1 MSASASGAETPNP
14 GTPTPDTP
22 VRVALIGT
30 RGYGASHLR
39 NLARLEEAGIARLV
53 GVVDVAEPPEE
64 LRGIHHRSLAALLE
78 ATPAED
84 RPEIVAIATPIDT
97 HVPLATEVLAAGL
110 DVYLE
115 KPPVPALA
123 DHWRLLEAAQAAG
136 RSVQVG
142 FQARGG
148 AGVDLLAGEV
158 ADGSLG
164 EITAVRVHGAWL
176 RDRAYYHRSA
186 WAGRR
191 RLNGRRVA
199 DGVATNPLAHAVH
212 AGLVIAGIQQAADIA
227 SITTELRRAHED
239 IEADDTTFLRI
250 DPTGDGP
257 AVVCA
262 LTTTASAQHAPW
274 IEIIGTGGRH
284 RLWYT
289 DDRSARTTPVA
300 GSASNSAA
308 SGSVSS
314 SAVSGVE
321 GEVEELVHARTDLM
335 ENLAAHVRDRA
346 VALLSPLESAS
357 AFSAVLEAI
366 QSVPDPLPIDASAI
380 DWQGEGEQA
389 HPVVEDVEATLLAA
403 LDAGRP
409 FSELGVSWAREDAVH
424 TWTPPAELVQA
435 PTV

>member
-1 MSASASGAETPNP
+1 MSAPAP
-14 GTPTPDTP
+14 GP

-30 RGYGASHLR
+30 RGYGTTHLR

-78 ATPAED
+78 NVSAED

-97 HVPLATEVLAAGL
+97 HLPLATEVLAAGL

-115 KPPVPALA
+115 KPPVPSLA
-123 DHWRLLEAAQAAG
+123 DHWRLLETARAAG

-158 ADGSLG
+158 AAESLG
-164 EITAVRVHGAWL
+164 EITAVRVHGAWQ

-212 AGLVIAGIQQAADIA
+212 AGLVIAGIQQAGDI
-227 SITTELRRAHED
+227 SSVTTELRRAHD

-250 DPTGDGP
+250 DPVGDGP

-262 LTTTASAQHAPW
+262 LTTTAPSQHAPW

-289 DDRSARTTPVA
+289 DDRSARTTA
-300 GSASNSAA
+300 D
-308 SGSVSS
+308 
-314 SAVSGVE
+314 GV
-321 GEVEELVHARTDLM
+321 VEELVHARTDLM
-335 ENLAAHVRDRA
+335 ENLAAHVRDRS
-346 VALLSPLESAS
+346 VALLSPLESTS

-389 HPVVEDVEATLLAA
+389 HPVVEDIEATLLAA

-409 FSELGVSWAREDAVH
+409 FTELGVSWAREDAVQ
-424 TWTPPAELVQA
+424 TWSAPAELVHA
-435 PTV
+435 PTA

>member
-1 MSASASGAETPNP
+1 MTPSAPDMPTAAVDPGA
-14 GTPTPDTP
+14 P

-30 RGYGASHLR
+30 RGYGAAHLR
-39 NLARLEEAGIARLV
+39 NLARLSEMGVARLV
-53 GVVDVAEPPEE
+53 GVVDVADPPEE
-64 LRGIHHRSLAALLE
+64 LRGIHHRSLADLLAAL
-78 ATPAED
+78 PAED

-97 HVPLATEVLAAGL
+97 HVPLATEALAAGL

-123 DHWRLLEAAQAAG
+123 DHWRLLATARGAG

-148 AGVDLLAGEV
+148 AGVDVLAGEV
-158 ADGSLG
+158 AAGSLG
-164 EITAVRVHGAWL
+164 EITAVRVHGAWS
-176 RDRAYYHRSA
+176 RDRAYYRRSA

-191 RLNGRRVA
+191 RLDGRRVA

-212 AGLVIAGIQQAADIA
+212 AGLVIAGIQQAADI
-227 SITTELRRAHED
+227 SSVTTELRRAHD

-250 DPTGDGP
+250 DPSGDGP

-262 LTTTASAQHAPW
+262 LTTTSPEQHAPW
-274 IEIIGTGGRH
+274 VEIIGTSGRH

-289 DDRSARTTPVA
+289 DDRSARTVGDGA
-300 GSASNSAA
+300 
-308 SGSVSS
+308 
-314 SAVSGVE
+314 
-321 GEVEELVHARTDLM
+321 VEELRHPRTDLM
-335 ENLAAHVRDRA
+335 ENLAAHVRDRS
-346 VALLSPLESAS
+346 VALLSPLESTS

-366 QSVPDPLPIDASAI
+366 QSVPDPLPIHASAI

-389 HPVVEDVEATLLAA
+389 HPVVEDIEATLLAA

-409 FSELGVSWAREDAVH
+409 FTELGVSWAREDAVH
-424 TWTPPAELVQA
+424 TWTSPAELVHA
-435 PTV
+435 PTA

>member
-1 MSASASGAETPNP
+1 MSVPAPSGSAGLAASIAGSSA
-14 GTPTPDTP
+14 P

-30 RGYGASHLR
+30 RGYGAAHLR
-39 NLARLEEAGIARLV
+39 NLSRLAEAGIARLV

-78 ATPAED
+78 STPAED

-97 HVPLATEVLAAGL
+97 HVPLATEALAAGL

-123 DHWRLLEAAQAAG
+123 DHWRLLEAARVAG

-148 AGVDLLAGEV
+148 AGVDQLAGEV
-158 ADGSLG
+158 AVGSLG
-164 EITAVRVHGAWL
+164 EVTAVRVHGAWQ

-191 RLNGRRVA
+191 RLAGRRVA

-212 AGLVIAGIQQAADIA
+212 AGLVIAGIQQAGDIS
-227 SITTELRRAHED
+227 SITTELRRAHD

-250 DPTGDGP
+250 DPVADGP

-274 IEIIGTGGRH
+274 IEIIAAGGRH

-289 DDRSARTTPVA
+289 EDRSARTTLPA
-300 GSASNSAA
+300 PGSGAA
-308 SGSVSS
+308 D
-314 SAVSGVE
+314 
-321 GEVEELVHARTDLM
+321 EVEELSHARTDLM
-335 ENLAAHVRDRA
+335 ENLAAHVRDRS
-346 VALLSPLESAS
+346 VALLSPFESTS
-357 AFSAVLEAI
+357 AFTTVLEAI
-366 QSVPDPLPIDASAI
+366 QSVPDPLPITADAV

-389 HPVVEDVEATLLAA
+389 HPVVQDIEATLLAA

-409 FSELGVSWAREDAVH
+409 FTELGVSWAREDAVH
-424 TWTPPAELVQA
+424 TWTPPAELVHT
-435 PTV
+435 PTA